1 MRRGDLPSCVLMM
14 GAAFAAFWAG
24 IALAALLV
32 RVLLPKMGMP
42 RFLALLGVTTAV
54 WMVTLLVDWGNVSG
68 FYRKWHRD
76 TWFVFVQSFVW
87 GLGSATLIGWVALFK
102 LGVLP
107 FRYIWVLLVLAI
119 VFFWLLDKKERRT
132 KRGRP

>member
-42 RFLALLGVTTAV
+42 RFLVLLGITTAV

-68 FYRKWHRD
+68 FYRKWYRD